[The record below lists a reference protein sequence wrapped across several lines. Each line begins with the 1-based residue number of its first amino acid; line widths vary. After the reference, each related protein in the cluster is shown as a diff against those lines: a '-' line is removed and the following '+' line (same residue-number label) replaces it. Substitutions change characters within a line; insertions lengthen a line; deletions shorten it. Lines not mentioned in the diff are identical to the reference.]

1 MLLLFKGVYGNNLH
15 VAYTHR
21 FSPLHQI
28 FIFIGTLI
36 FTEYYWYS
44 DSVPFLMVTIHSIPV
59 LYQEVNNTGL
69 YCSIVRYCL
78 RLGNPLDFDLNPNP

>member
-28 FIFIGTLI
+28 FIFIGTLT

-44 DSVPFLMVTIHSIPV
+44 DSVPFLMVQSNPQYTCTIPRGKQYWTV
-59 LYQEVNNTGL
+59 LQYSAVLFT
-69 YCSIVRYCL
+69 SW
-78 RLGNPLDFDLNPNP
+78 